1 MSRLIDADALKVAHG
16 MKDDCADCDKE
27 LRGKSRSC
35 EFDRIY
41 SLMDFCGWLD
51 DAPTIE
57 PERKNGYRDGY
68 KRGKRAGYKKGR
80 ERNRNRGEWTERNV
94 IEDGKIDALQYA
106 RCSVCG
112 KYHTTPYLYSFTD
125 YAYCPNCGARMKE
138 GETDGQNR

>member
-16 MKDDCADCDKE
+16 MKDDCADCDRE

-57 PERKNGYRDGY
+57 PKRKT
-68 KRGKRAGYKKGR
+68 GKWLPIIESDEFGEPYQAGVYCSECGF
-80 ERNRNRGEWTERNV
+80 
-94 IEDGKIDALQYA
+94 QS
-106 RCSVCG
+106 CSV
-112 KYHTTPYLYSFTD
+112 D
-125 YAYCPNCGARMKE
+125 NYCSNCGARLEE
-138 GETDGQNR
+138 GEKDALN